1 MNKFLD
7 IMMPVGGGI
16 GGGVVGVMEG
26 SNKIQLL
33 AIQTI
38 EDKFIDMLINILTL
52 LPTMVVGAIVGW
64 IVKKTCD
71 YFLIYEILSKFA
83 KTELSI
89 TLNYN
94 IT

>member
-1 MNKFLD
+1 MKFYAKVRFFCRS
-7 IMMPVGGGI
+7 I
-16 GGGVVGVMEG
+16 
-26 SNKIQLL
+26 S
-33 AIQTI
+33 
-38 EDKFIDMLINILTL
+38 MLYNIN
-52 LPTMVVGAIVGW
+52 
-64 IVKKTCD
+64 KKTCD

>member
-1 MNKFLD
+1 MQKYVFFVRS
-7 IMMPVGGGI
+7 I
-16 GGGVVGVMEG
+16 
-26 SNKIQLL
+26 S
-33 AIQTI
+33 
-38 EDKFIDMLINILTL
+38 MLYNIN
-52 LPTMVVGAIVGW
+52 
-64 IVKKTCD
+64 KKTCD